1 MLLNVVNIFEEGE
14 WPSLLLSIWKS
25 SDSAEAESGI
35 ASPSMSNLYP
45 VMVSESGS
53 RNAEEGN
60 GKRQWSGFV
69 LSQKLVPDIDIS
81 SSKASSPPVVSSLSQ
96 ESPMIVE
103 QSSISGFSDVS
114 SLRHPDSSNR
124 DTSKVAIVLWRGMDT
139 AQRMG
144 N

>member
-1 MLLNVVNIFEEGE
+1 MLVNVVNICEEGE
-14 WPSLLLSIWKS
+14 WPSLLFSIWKS

-45 VMVSESGS
+45 VMVPESEL

-69 LSQKLVPDIDIS
+69 LSQKLFPDIDIS
-81 SSKASSPPVVSSLSQ
+81 SSTASSPPVVSSLSQ

-103 QSSISGFSDVS
+103 QSSISEFSDVS
-114 SLRHPDSSNR
+114 SLRHPGNSNR
-124 DTSKVAIVLWRGMDT
+124 ETSKVAIVLWRDIGTAKRMD
-139 AQRMG
+139 

>member
-1 MLLNVVNIFEEGE
+1 MLLNVVNICEEGE

-45 VMVSESGS
+45 VMVSESGA

-114 SLRHPDSSNR
+114 SLRQPDSNNIE
-124 DTSKVAIVLWRGMDT
+124 TSKVAIVLWRDMGTALRMD
-139 AQRMG
+139 

>member
-1 MLLNVVNIFEEGE
+1 MVV
-14 WPSLLLSIWKS
+14 P
-25 SDSAEAESGI
+25 ESE
-35 ASPSMSNLYP
+35 L
-45 VMVSESGS
+45 
-53 RNAEEGN
+53 RNADEGN
-60 GKRQWSGFV
+60 GRRQWSGLV

-124 DTSKVAIVLWRGMDT
+124 ETSKVAIVLWRGMGT
-139 AQRMG
+139 TQRMD